1 MPIIARLLRNQ
12 RTAKQLQAA
21 GYQLK
26 QRDWAYVSE
35 DKPDLV
41 MLEFWERGNELHIRV
56 DHDATRALHGE
67 EEFEGEDYDEDEPLE
82 PLTMLR
88 VGEDV
93 RREMERLARRFQTK
107 PEVVMTEILEHFR
120 DKSKDDI
127 YGPEVTIKQF
137 VRRIV
142 EGKQ

>member
-1 MPIIARLLRNQ
+1 MLIIARLLRNQ

-56 DHDATRALHGE
+56 DRDATRALHGE
-67 EEFEGEDYDEDEPLE
+67 EEFEDDDDEDEPLE
-82 PLTMLR
+82 PLTTLR
-88 VGEDV
+88 VSEDV

-107 PEVVMTEILEHFR
+107 PEDVITEILEQFR